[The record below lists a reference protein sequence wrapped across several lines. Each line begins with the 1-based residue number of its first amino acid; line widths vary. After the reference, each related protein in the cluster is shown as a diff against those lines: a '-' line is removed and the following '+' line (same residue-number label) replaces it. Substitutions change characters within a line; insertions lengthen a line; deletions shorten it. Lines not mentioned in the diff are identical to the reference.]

1 MNSSGATPRMLG
13 RAGWIRR
20 CAARIRSLDDVVTLI
35 DAADLATTLC
45 DLPCCQGLAPDAAA
59 ARLFQDNLTPSQW
72 NNDLSTLCP
81 APHRPPRD
89 DASGDRSGAAGTPG

>member
-1 MNSSGATPRMLG
+1 MISPVIDPRRPG
-13 RAGWIRR
+13 RAEWIRR

-45 DLPCCQGLAPDAAA
+45 DLPCCEALAPEAAA

-72 NNDLSTLCP
+72 NNDLSSLCQVAPGPQP
-81 APHRPPRD
+81 AASAHDRPHD
-89 DASGDRSGAAGTPG
+89 